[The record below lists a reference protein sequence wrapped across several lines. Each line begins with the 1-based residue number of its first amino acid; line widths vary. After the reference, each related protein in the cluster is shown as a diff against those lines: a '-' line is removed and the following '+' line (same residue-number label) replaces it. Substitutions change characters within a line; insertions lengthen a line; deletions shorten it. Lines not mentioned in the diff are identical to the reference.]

1 VLIRLVWNALSS
13 DLCLSAISQVAA
25 VKAPGFGERKTSY
38 LEDIAIL
45 TGAQVIKEELG
56 LALDKVCLSGSPGFS
71 LCHPH
76 PDGRAG
82 SSRRSWASRWTRSA
96 VEPGPQGLVGGIRRC
111 FSCTSSHSCMRA
123 AASQ

>member
-1 VLIRLVWNALSS
+1 VLIRLVCNALSS

-56 LALDKVCLSGSPGFS
+56 LALDKVCLSTAPPGFS
-71 LCHPH
+71 LCRSH

-82 SSRRSWASRWTRSA
+82 HQGGA
-96 VEPGPQGLVGGIRRC
+96 GP
-111 FSCTSSHSCMRA
+111 RA
-123 AASQ
+123 GQRVL